1 MSERIGRFELLEQLG
16 SGAVGVVW
24 RARDT
29 RLRREVALKLIREER
44 SSDRTVRERFI
55 REFHAAASLNHPGIA
70 TLFEAD
76 QTPEGRVYCVY
87 EKVDGETLTQRIRRG
102 GLDTE
107 ECVDIGLQLAEA
119 MAAAHRAGVVHRDI
133 KPDNV
138 MLTPEGVVKV
148 LDFGLARTEQSA
160 KHGRIASRVPDL
172 ERQPVDEDAT
182 FDEGLRTRTG
192 ALVGTPRYMSPE
204 QAAGLEVDARTDV
217 FSAGLVLYELATG
230 EAAFA
235 GDSVPETLHHIQVE
249 EHRPVQVRNP
259 SIDRRLGAVID
270 RALAKAPDDRYSSGA
285 ELALALRQV
294 SRRSNRSVWRWSAAA
309 AVLLLVTAGLWFSS
323 RPALAFTD
331 RDRLLIAD
339 VDNRTDEEVFD
350 FALTAAIEQDMEQ
363 SRYARVY
370 DRALVGETL
379 KLLRQPVDAFID
391 EELGRDICRFAG
403 VRALVVPRILS
414 VGNTYEV
421 QATLVDPATGR
432 HVKLLR
438 VTVEGRE
445 AVLLTAVDDL
455 ARQLRETLGESL
467 ASIEETDLP
476 VAQHTTSSWEA
487 LQSLTLAERRWQEGR
502 YREAAVLFE
511 HATEQDP
518 QFMTAHGSLGLLKI
532 QFLGEPEE
540 GKQLLRKALELTD
553 SVTEVERM
561 MIGAVNKEFVD
572 GDLEGALVDYQ
583 VTLDLYPDTLSAI
596 HNKGQLLYR
605 LQRTGEAL
613 EAFNAAHELH
623 PTSSFPLWA
632 IARIQNWIMHDA
644 VGVETTV
651 QKILNLYPDA
661 ADALHMLAWSYVG
674 QRRWDE
680 AEAGMRRV
688 LEVDSRH
695 RYALP
700 NLAHLLMLQ
709 GRAAEAVPF
718 YRLVLEGGEP
728 PPTPGGVTW
737 NTLALALALR
747 AGGDTAEAEEL
758 LAGRIEAVQEAGTAS
773 EDGFDLAVLQAA
785 LGRTEQAEAWVAEA
799 DEGTVP
805 PALLSEMAEVLALI
819 GRTDEALNML
829 ERAAAAGYNDIFF
842 WSIMPAL
849 AGLQDEPRF
858 LALTESRS
866 PDS

>member
-1 MSERIGRFELLEQLG
+1 M
-16 SGAVGVVW
+16 VW

-87 EKVDGETLTQRIRRG
+87 EIIDGETLTERIRRG
-102 GLDTE
+102 NLDTE

-119 MAAAHRAGVVHRDI
+119 MAAAHQAGIVHRDI

-148 LDFGLARTEQSA
+148 LDFGLARTTESA
-160 KHGRIASRVPDL
+160 GQRSIASRAADFEQP
-172 ERQPVDEDAT
+172 PVDENAT

-230 EAAFA
+230 EAAFT
-235 GDSVPETLHHIQVE
+235 GDSVPETLRHIQVE
-249 EHRPVQVRNP
+249 EHRPVQERNP

-294 SRRSNRSVWRWSAAA
+294 SRRASGGAWRWWTAAA
-309 AVLLLVTAGLWFSS
+309 GLLVLVAAGVWFSS

-331 RDRLLIAD
+331 RDTLLIAD

-350 FALTAAIEQDMEQ
+350 FALTAAIEQDLEQ

-370 DRALVGETL
+370 DRALVVETL
-379 KLLRQPVDAFID
+379 KLLRQPADAFID

-421 QATLVDPATGR
+421 QASLVDPATGR
-432 HVKLLR
+432 HVKTLR

-487 LQSLTLAERRWQEGR
+487 LQSVTLAERRWQEAR
-502 YREAAVLFE
+502 YREAALFFE
-511 HATEQDP
+511 RAIEQDP
-518 QFMTAHGSLGLLKI
+518 RFMAARGSLGLLKI
-532 QFLGEPEE
+532 QFLGEPEK
-540 GKQLLRKALELTD
+540 GKQLLREALELTD
-553 SVTEVERM
+553 GVTDVERM

-572 GDLEGALVDYQ
+572 ADLEGALADYE
-583 VTLDLYPDTLSAI
+583 VTLDLYPDTFSAMN
-596 HNKGQLLYR
+596 NKGQLLYR
-605 LQRTGEAL
+605 LQRTREAL
-613 EAFNAAHELH
+613 EVFNAAHELQ
-623 PTSSFPLWA
+623 PTSSHPLWA
-632 IARIQNWIMHDA
+632 IARIQLWLLHDA
-644 VGVETTV
+644 IGVETAV
-651 QKILNLYPDA
+651 QKIVSLY
-661 ADALHMLAWSYVG
+661 ADAPEAQHMLAWSYVG
-674 QRRWDE
+674 QRRYDK
-680 AEAGMRRV
+680 AEAGMRLV
-688 LEVDSRH
+688 LELDSRH
-695 RYALP
+695 RLALP
-700 NLAHLLMLQ
+700 NLAHLLMRQ
-709 GRAAEAVPF
+709 GRAAEAVPI
-718 YRLVLEGGEP
+718 YRQVLEIVVP
-728 PPTPGGVTW
+728 PPTPATVTW

-747 AGGDTAEAEEL
+747 AAGDTAEANAL
-758 LAGRIEAVQEAGTAS
+758 LAERIEAVQEAG
-773 EDGFDLAVLQAA
+773 FDLAVLAAA
-785 LGRTEQAEAWVAEA
+785 LGRSKQAAAWVAA
-799 DEGTVP
+799 TDEGTVP
-805 PALLSEMAEVLALI
+805 SDRLSEMAEVLTLM
-819 GRTDEALNML
+819 GRTDEALDAL
-829 ERAAAAGYNDIFF
+829 ERASAAGYNDIFF

-849 AGLQDEPRF
+849 AGLRDEPRF
-858 LALTESRS
+858 LALTESHS
-866 PDS
+866 PAG